1 MFLHCTS
8 CVTIFVCVTSPTFV
22 YLIFRLNLYYW
33 IRLPKLTDHSN
44 LGLFFFL
51 AESIVCLFNFA
62 SVSCIFHL
70 WVTCQLLACLPV
82 SMHLSFNA
90 LCSANW
96 SFKTVHPNNVAE
108 GFLVNASTGIFLLSV
123 QPSTEMLKE
132 CGKYAKSSDRII
144 CSSGCFPTLC
154 SAVVLERKSS
164 KTSFLHWLLLTSIDV
179 ITVAVHRHYVSAYMS
194 KLVSY
199 WRTKK
204 YNERYC
210 FVCLL
215 FLKKKKIISI
225 NIHFARQTNR

>member
-1 MFLHCTS
+1 MPY
-8 CVTIFVCVTSPTFV
+8 VV
-22 YLIFRLNLYYW
+22 
-33 IRLPKLTDHSN
+33 LTD
-44 LGLFFFL
+44 LLKLFIL
-51 AESIVCLFNFA
+51 TMLRKV
-62 SVSCIFHL
+62 
-70 WVTCQLLACLPV
+70 
-82 SMHLSFNA
+82 
-90 LCSANW
+90 
-96 SFKTVHPNNVAE
+96 
-108 GFLVNASTGIFLLSV
+108 FLVNASTGIFLLSV

-215 FLKKKKIISI
+215 FKKKK
-225 NIHFARQTNR
+225 NHFNKYSFCTSN